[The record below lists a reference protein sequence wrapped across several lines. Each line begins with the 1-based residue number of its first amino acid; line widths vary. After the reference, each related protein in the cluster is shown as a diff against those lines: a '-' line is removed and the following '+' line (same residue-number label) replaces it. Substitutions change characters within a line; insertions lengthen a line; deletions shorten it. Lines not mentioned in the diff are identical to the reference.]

1 MAGRRRSLRE
11 LNLAAF
17 GAEAAEDE
25 KKLVEE
31 VADGAEPSR
40 PQLASVAAGSRT
52 RRRAASA
59 GEMARIGIY
68 LTPQEFRLAK
78 AAYLADWTNGGSA
91 DTFARWVAA
100 AVETHASR
108 PPAQRVQAQPKE
120 RAEYRTGATKSF
132 SVPAGTV
139 TAMRAAITAD
149 QQAGRWLSDSAWCG
163 EAIAR
168 AVEVARAANG
178 GILPT
183 PPQRLPNRLTR

>member
-25 KKLVEE
+25 KIVGDNETSVK
-31 VADGAEPSR
+31 PSQSL
-40 PQLASVAAGSRT
+40 PASVAAGSRT
-52 RRRAASA
+52 RRRAASV

-100 AVETHASR
+100 AVEIHASR
-108 PPAQRVQAQPKE
+108 PPAQRAQAQPKE

-132 SVPAGTV
+132 LVPAGTV

-168 AVEVARAANG
+168 AVEVARVANG

>member
-25 KKLVEE
+25 KIVGDNETSVK
-31 VADGAEPSR
+31 PSQSL
-40 PQLASVAAGSRT
+40 PASVAAGSRT
-52 RRRAASA
+52 RRRAASV

-68 LTPQEFRLAK
+68 LTPQEIRLAK

-100 AVETHASR
+100 AVEIHASR
-108 PPAQRVQAQPKE
+108 PPAQRGQAQPKE